1 MYDRYSTSSVVRST
15 FVRVRAK
22 SNSKTGMRR
31 GEEKS
36 LAVFLNFLSGADHRL
51 VFSLLR
57 TGWVGAMALAEMSHA
72 VRVCR
77 LYRRALI
84 NVR

>member
-1 MYDRYSTSSVVRST
+1 MYTQI
-15 FVRVRAK
+15 A
-22 SNSKTGMRR
+22 

-36 LAVFLNFLSGADHRL
+36 KKTPLHRR

>member
-1 MYDRYSTSSVVRST
+1 MGSAYRCVHSVT
-15 FVRVRAK
+15 QIAD
-22 SNSKTGMRR
+22 
-31 GEEKS
+31 EEKS
-36 LAVFLNFLSGADHRL
+36 KKTPLHRR